1 MLAKHHREN
10 KSQKIEQVYIRSM
23 NILNETALITS
34 PYECSKG
41 IAKTLEI
48 KLKHHIVHYNH

>member
-1 MLAKHHREN
+1 MLAKHHHIN
-10 KSQKIEQVYIRSM
+10 KSHKIEQVYIRSM
-23 NILNETALITS
+23 NIMNETTLKTS
-34 PYECSKG
+34 PYRCSKG